1 MAELAAP
8 AVRRWLSPARGA
20 ETKVEH
26 RDQIASGVSRLPAV
40 DGDYMLQQTAALCR
54 IPSPSGFTHAAIDYV
69 TTELG
74 RIGIPTRQT
83 VKGALVASLPGGDP
97 ERDGRTLSAHVDT
110 LGAMVKEIKDDGR
123 LKLTRI
129 GSFDWATI
137 EGEYCTVHAA
147 GGSREITGT
156 IVTTKA
162 SAHVHGVQLSRL
174 KRDETSLE
182 IRLDEPVR
190 SASDVFALGIE
201 VGDFVSLDPRTTV
214 TSSGFIKSRHLDDK
228 ACVAILIGVA
238 HALMKSGEHPPA
250 PSALF
255 ISNFEEVGHGSSA
268 GLPDGTVELIAV
280 DMAAVG
286 KGQTSDEFATTVCV
300 KDSSGPYDFGLSR
313 RLIELARAND
323 IDFRVDIYP
332 EYESDVSQALR
343 AGWDVR
349 GGLVGPGVDASHSF
363 ERLHRT
369 SLEETARLLLAY
381 LLSA

>member
-1 MAELAAP
+1 LETQ
-8 AVRRWLSPARGA
+8 RRRTRRPGTGRG
-20 ETKVEH
+20 
-26 RDQIASGVSRLPAV
+26 LPAV
-40 DGDYMLQQTAALCR
+40 DGDYMLEQTAALCR
-54 IPSPSGFTHAAIDYV
+54 IPSPSGFTRVAIDHV
-69 TTELG
+69 AAELE
-74 RIGIPTRQT
+74 RLEIPLRRT

-97 ERDGRTLSAHVDT
+97 ESGGRTLSAHVDT

-129 GSFDWATI
+129 GGYDWATI
-137 EGEYCTVHAA
+137 EGEYCIVHAA
-147 GGSREITGT
+147 GGTREITGT

-162 SAHVHGVQLSRL
+162 SAHVHGKQLSEL
-174 KRDETSLE
+174 KRDETSVE

-190 SASDVFALGIE
+190 TADDARALDIE
-201 VGDFVSLDPRTTV
+201 AGDFVSFDPRTTI
-214 TSSGFIKSRHLDDK
+214 TPSGFIKSRHLDDK
-228 ACVAILIGVA
+228 ACVAILLGVA
-238 HALMKSGEHPPA
+238 RALMKSGDRPAA

-300 KDSSGPYDFGLSR
+300 KDSSGPYDFELSR

-323 IDFRVDIYP
+323 IDCRVDIYP
-332 EYESDVSQALR
+332 EYASDVSQALR

-381 LLSA
+381 LLTPA

>member
-1 MAELAAP
+1 
-8 AVRRWLSPARGA
+8 
-20 ETKVEH
+20 
-26 RDQIASGVSRLPAV
+26 
-40 DGDYMLQQTAALCR
+40 MLEQTAALCR
-54 IPSPSGFTHAAIDYV
+54 IPSPSGFTRSAIDYV
-69 TTELG
+69 AEELG
-74 RIGIPTRQT
+74 RLGIPTART
-83 VKGALVASLPGGDP
+83 VKGALVASFPGGDP
-97 ERDGRTLSAHVDT
+97 ELGGRTLSAHVDT

-129 GSFDWATI
+129 GSYDWATI
-137 EGEYCTVHAA
+137 EGEYCTVHSA

-190 SASDVFALGIE
+190 SASEALALGIQ
-201 VGDFVSLDPRTTV
+201 VGDFVSLDPRTTIAA
-214 TSSGFIKSRHLDDK
+214 SGFIKSRHLDDK
-228 ACVAILIGVA
+228 ACVAILLGVA
-238 HALMKSGEHPPA
+238 RALMESGECPIA

-286 KGQTSDEFATTVCV
+286 KGQTSDKFAATVCV
-300 KDSSGPYDFGLSR
+300 KDSSGPYDFELSR

-323 IDFRVDIYP
+323 IDCRVDIYP
-332 EYESDVSQALR
+332 EYASDVSQALR

-381 LLSA
+381 LLAA